1 MSFTVFQRM
10 VRSIAKKQGAVS
22 DGKEIDPVFEN
33 ENGKF
38 IARCA
43 GITYTGC
50 MGSCRLT
57 AMWGSGHMAQVPQEA
72 CYA

>member
-1 MSFTVFQRM
+1 MSFVVFQRM
-10 VRSIAKKQGAVS
+10 VRNIAKKQCAVS
-22 DGKEIDPVFEN
+22 DGNVDPVFEN
-33 ENGKF
+33 EDGKF

-57 AMWGSGHMAQVPQEA
+57 AMWGSGHMARVPEA
-72 CYA
+72 VCYG